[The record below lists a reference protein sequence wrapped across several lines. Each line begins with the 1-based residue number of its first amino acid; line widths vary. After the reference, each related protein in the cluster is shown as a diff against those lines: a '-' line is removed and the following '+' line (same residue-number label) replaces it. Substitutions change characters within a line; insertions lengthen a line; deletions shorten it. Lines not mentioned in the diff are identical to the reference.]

1 MSDPSTDRA
10 GFRVRFIPYRLSADH
25 TCEEDN
31 DTMKL
36 IKIASAATLLL
47 AAAGANAQ
55 SAAYG
60 TGIIEFTGEVTDLT
74 CTISGGAGAIG
85 TTNIT
90 VPMDAVEASALA
102 APGQVAG
109 LHPFQLVIGGPGQGT
124 CQNGKVAELSFQ
136 PTAGQVDASNGNL
149 RNQEATAPAAN
160 TQIQVLYKNAVVD
173 LRDPS
178 FKTDPVTIA
187 NNTATIDMASQYIA
201 NGGPAAPGFVQSYV
215 NYRVVYN

>member
-1 MSDPSTDRA
+1 MCPFRQSDLTRSRVWF
-10 GFRVRFIPYRLSADH
+10 FRRLRADH
-25 TCEEDN
+25 ICEEDN
-31 DTMKL
+31 DPMKL
-36 IKIASAATLLL
+36 IKFASAATLLL

-55 SAAYG
+55 SYG
-60 TGIIEFTGEVTDLT
+60 SGIIEFTGEVTDLT

-90 VPMDAVEASALA
+90 VPMDPVEASTLPA
-102 APGQVAG
+102 AGAVAG

-124 CQNGKVAELSFQ
+124 CQNGKVAELYFD

-149 RNQEATAPAAN
+149 RNQEINSPAAN

-178 FKTDPVTIA
+178 FKTDPVTIT
-187 NNTATIDMASQYIA
+187 NNTATIDMASQYVA
-201 NGGPAAPGFVQSYV
+201 NGGAAAPGFVQSYV
-215 NYRVVYN
+215 NYKVVYN